1 MVEVTS
7 ALSTA
12 AVTSHTRGAASCR
25 DRLAGRPGS
34 WGGEVRQGCAGTAVL
49 HLERGGAR
57 LAQLGHHHQAQGEHH
72 AEDVPA
78 DRHGQVRS
86 PHMCEGT

>member
-1 MVEVTS
+1 MAEVTS

-34 WGGEVRQGCAGTAVL
+34 WGGR
-49 HLERGGAR
+49 
-57 LAQLGHHHQAQGEHH
+57 
-72 AEDVPA
+72 
-78 DRHGQVRS
+78 
-86 PHMCEGT
+86 